1 MKPNE
6 LFKHLRNVDYINV
19 GKKLDYFLETDD
31 KNKIIRVMFQE
42 SKQKLDWFFNFL
54 FMLFPTVIG
63 GCPYWF
69 SIGWWTSW
77 ESARKLILHC
87 ILSEIE
93 KHKNYK
99 IEICGFSFGGAI
111 AQLCGIEVF
120 EATGMKSDLITFGSP
135 KPLFN
140 FFTKLKAK
148 RCFNSVTQYAHWSDI
163 VTWCPPLFGYHTVKN
178 TRLGKFSLKGLFDV
192 YKYHQIY
199 SDETIYEVKN
209 EDCKKS

>member
-6 LFKHLRNVDYINV
+6 LFKHLRDVKYNSV
-19 GKKLDYFLETDD
+19 GKKLDWCIEID
-31 KNKIIRVMFQE
+31 KTENKIRVMFQE
-42 SKQKLDWFFNFL
+42 SRQKLDWFFNFL
-54 FMLFPTVIG
+54 FMLFPVVIG

-69 SIGWWTSW
+69 SIGWWISW
-77 ESARKLILHC
+77 ESCRKLILQA
-87 ILSEIE
+87 IISKWLEIPD
-93 KHKNYK
+93 YV

-120 EATGMKSDLITFGSP
+120 EATGVKSDLITFGSP

-163 VTWCPPLFGYHTVKN
+163 VTWCPPLIGYHTVKN

-199 SDETIYEVKN
+199 SDESIYEVK
-209 EDCKKS
+209 K

>member
-6 LFKHLRNVDYINV
+6 LFKHLRDVKYNSV
-19 GKKLDYFLETDD
+19 GKKLDWCIEID
-31 KNKIIRVMFQE
+31 KTENKIRVMFQE
-42 SKQKLDWFFNFL
+42 SRQKLDWFFNFL
-54 FMLFPTVIG
+54 FMLFPVVIG

-69 SIGWWTSW
+69 SIGWWISW
-77 ESARKLILHC
+77 ESCRKLILQA
-87 ILSEIE
+87 IISKWLEFPD
-93 KHKNYK
+93 YV
-99 IEICGFSFGGAI
+99 IEICGFSFGGAV

-120 EATGMKSDLITFGSP
+120 EATGIKSDLITFGSP

-148 RCFNSVTQYAHWSDI
+148 RSFNSVTQYAHWSDI

-178 TRLGKFSLKGLFDV
+178 IRLGKFSLKGLFDV
-192 YKYHQIY
+192 YKYHRIY

-209 EDCKKS
+209 EDCTKS

>member
-1 MKPNE
+1 
-6 LFKHLRNVDYINV
+6 
-19 GKKLDYFLETDD
+19 
-31 KNKIIRVMFQE
+31 
-42 SKQKLDWFFNFL
+42 
-54 FMLFPTVIG
+54 MLFPTVIG

-93 KHKNYK
+93 KHKDYK

-111 AQLCGIEVF
+111 AQLCGIEIF
-120 EATGMKSDLITFGSP
+120 EATGIKSDLITFGSP

-140 FFTKLKAK
+140 FFSKLKAK
-148 RCFNSVTQYAHWSDI
+148 RCFNTVTQYAHWSDV
-163 VTWCPPLFGYHTVKN
+163 VTWCPPLIGYHTVKN

-199 SDETIYEVKN
+199 SDESIYEVK
-209 EDCKKS
+209 K